1 MKNKNIKYVTE
12 EQKEVK
18 KFLIVVV
25 VLVIA
30 VVGVY
35 FFTKTFVTKSNEV
48 TYQDG
53 VINYDVAI
61 VGNMLEKNEKDYYV
75 LAFNGSSNDANYYST
90 LISSYKKKDKAL
102 KVYMV
107 DLDNELNKKYV
118 SEKEEDASKS
128 FESLEKLK
136 LGKVTLIK
144 VNNKKVTSFKTNEED
159 IKKELAI

>member
-35 FFTKTFVTKSNEV
+35 FFTKAFVTKSNEV

-90 LISSYKKKDKAL
+90 LIASYKKKDKAL
-102 KVYMV
+102 KVYTV

-144 VNNKKVTSFKTNEED
+144 VSDKKVTSFKISEED